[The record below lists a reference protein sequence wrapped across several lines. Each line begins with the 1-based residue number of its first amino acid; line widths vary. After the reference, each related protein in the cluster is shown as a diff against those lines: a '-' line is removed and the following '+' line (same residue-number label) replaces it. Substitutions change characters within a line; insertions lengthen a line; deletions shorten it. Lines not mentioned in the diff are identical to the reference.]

1 MITLPTICL
10 VIASAAKD
18 DLLITRSKSQ
28 QVLRFAQDDDDK
40 ACGEHELVPQPPSLR
55 ARVAGIAF
63 LLMVFTGL
71 ISAQSTLR
79 GPTDPAT
86 KIPPAHTEKKSSGNK
101 ATEPVPVFRD
111 IAAQAGLTASHISSR
126 EKYYVIESMSGGIGL
141 FDCDND
147 GKLDIVMVNG
157 STVDRYKQ
165 GGDPLVTLWHQD
177 ADLKFTDITE
187 KAGLTRKGWGMGVA
201 VADFDNDGNLDLFV
215 TGYGGSALYRN
226 KGNCTFED
234 VTDKAGVRG
243 GGFSTG
249 AAWADYDRDGNVDLF
264 VSRYVHVDINNL
276 PAFGSTKFCQFKG
289 APVQCGPWGMEGETD
304 LLYHNR
310 GDGTFEEVSKKAGV
324 DDPEKYYGLG
334 VTWGDYDNDGWPDL
348 FVADDATPN
357 HLYHNNRDGTFTDE
371 AMVGGIA
378 LNSEGQALGSM
389 GVTWGD
395 YDHSGRLSMFIT
407 EFADQP
413 NTLYKNQGAR
423 QFEDVAMS
431 SHLGQASLPL
441 VGWGTAFFDMD
452 NDGWLDLF
460 VANGHVYPQMDA
472 VKGSAAYAEP
482 MLLHRNLRNG
492 TFEEVSKA
500 AGIADMPLKSRRGAA
515 FGDIANN
522 GNIDIVVLNVG
533 EPPSLLLNT
542 NKNSNHRVLFHLVG
556 TKSNR
561 AAIGARVT
569 IKTSGV
575 TQFDEVRGGG
585 SYLSQNDLRLHF
597 GLGPATRID
606 SVEVRWPSGKTES
619 FKDVAGD
626 KIYTIVEGRGIQ
638 ESLPFSELPAQP

>member
-1 MITLPTICL
+1 MPVARTLSLISLAVSLLLAQAASQNPTAQNPSAPATG
-10 VIASAAKD
+10 IAPSGAAK
-18 DLLITRSKSQ
+18 KSAP
-28 QVLRFAQDDDDK
+28 V
-40 ACGEHELVPQPPSLR
+40 
-55 ARVAGIAF
+55 
-63 LLMVFTGL
+63 
-71 ISAQSTLR
+71 QSTSFQSTTIQ
-79 GPTDPAT
+79 PTT
-86 KIPPAHTEKKSSGNK
+86 
-101 ATEPVPVFRD
+101 TEPTAPVPIFRD

-165 GGDPLVTLWHQD
+165 GGDLLVTLWHQD
-177 ADLKFTDITE
+177 ANLKFTDITE

-215 TGYGGSALYRN
+215 TGYGGNALYRN

-334 VTWGDYDNDGWPDL
+334 ATWGDYDNDGWPDL

-357 HLYHNNRDGTFTDE
+357 HLYRNNHDGTFTDQ
-371 AMVGGIA
+371 AMIAGIA

-389 GVTWGD
+389 GVSWGD

-413 NTLYKNQGAR
+413 NTLYKNLGHGE
-423 QFEDVAMS
+423 FEDLAMR
-431 SHLGQASLPL
+431 SHLGQPSLPL
-441 VGWGTAFFDMD
+441 VGWGTTFFDMD

-460 VANGHVYPQMDA
+460 VANGHVYPQMDT

-482 MLLHRNLRNG
+482 MLVHRNLHDG

-500 AGIADMPLKSRRGAA
+500 AGISDMPLRSRRGAA

-522 GNIDIVVLNVG
+522 GNVDIVVLNVG

-542 NKNSNHRVLFHLVG
+542 NKNGNHRVLFRLVG

-569 IKTSGV
+569 IHAGGM

-597 GLGPATRID
+597 GLGSATKID
-606 SVEVRWPSGKTES
+606 AVEVRWPSGKTES
-619 FKDVAGD
+619 LKDVVAD
-626 KIYTIVEGRGIQ
+626 NIYTIVEEKGILNAVPL
-638 ESLPFSELPAQP
+638 SVVPTDPR

>member
-1 MITLPTICL
+1 MRAGQISTLFIVFTAL
-10 VIASAAKD
+10 LAAQ
-18 DLLITRSKSQ
+18 TSSK
-28 QVLRFAQDDDDK
+28 
-40 ACGEHELVPQPPSLR
+40 QPPR
-55 ARVAGIAF
+55 PTARI
-63 LLMVFTGL
+63 
-71 ISAQSTLR
+71 
-79 GPTDPAT
+79 PA
-86 KIPPAHTEKKSSGNK
+86 AHTEKNALPTKL
-101 ATEPVPVFRD
+101 TPVPTFRD

-126 EKYYVIESMSGGIGL
+126 EKYYVVESMSGGVGL

-147 GKLDIVMVNG
+147 GKLDVVMVNG

-165 GGDPLVTLWHQD
+165 GGDLLVTLWHQD
-177 ADLKFTDITE
+177 ADLKFTEITE

-215 TGYGGSALYRN
+215 TGYGGNALYRN

-276 PAFGSTKFCQFKG
+276 PVPGSTKFCQFKG

-310 GDGTFEEVSKKAGV
+310 GDGTFEEISKKAGV

-357 HLYHNNRDGTFTDE
+357 HLYHNNHDGTFTDE
-371 AMVGGIA
+371 GMVEGIA

-413 NTLYKNQGAR
+413 NTLYRNQGASF
-423 QFEDVAMS
+423 FEDVAMS
-431 SHLGQASLPL
+431 SHLGQPSLPL
-441 VGWGTAFFDMD
+441 VGWGTTFFDMD

-460 VANGHVYPQMDA
+460 VANGHVYPQMDE

-492 TFEEVSKA
+492 TFEEVSKE
-500 AGIADMPLKSRRGAA
+500 AGLAEMPLKSRRGAA

-522 GNIDIVVLNVG
+522 GNVDIVALNVG
-533 EPPSLLLNT
+533 EPPSLLLDT
-542 NKNSNHRVLFHLVG
+542 NHSGNHRVLFHLVG

-569 IKTSGV
+569 IRAGEI

-597 GLGPATRID
+597 GLGSAARID
-606 SVEVRWPSGKTES
+606 SVVVRWPTGKTETL
-619 FKDVAGD
+619 KDIAAD
-626 KIYTIVEGRGIQ
+626 KIYTIVEGGGIQ
-638 ESLPFSELPAQP
+638 KSAAFNELPAQWP